1 MALLFF
7 IADFGMLVYVVFIVV
22 GLICVDLVMLVWQ
35 KYGLFYF
42 LF

>member
-1 MALLFF
+1 MVLLFF
-7 IADFGMLVYVVFIVV
+7 IVDSKVLVDVVFIVV

-35 KYGLFYF
+35 KFGLFYF